1 MFKELYGIVSNLL
14 PAPKEAEE
22 KENKEVAK
30 EKEEKDK
37 EEKDQVNFVKER
49 KGNISVACRLCY
61 HGRIISLNVGLI
73 EREKKRVF
81 AVCVCILQLI
91 NNIFLPRSCNCWMR
105 SSLPSGWPGQTIRK
119 LR

>member
-37 EEKDQVNFVKER
+37 EEKDQVN
-49 KGNISVACRLCY
+49 
-61 HGRIISLNVGLI
+61 LNVGVI
-73 EREKKRVF
+73 ER
-81 AVCVCILQLI
+81 
-91 NNIFLPRSCNCWMR
+91 
-105 SSLPSGWPGQTIRK
+105 
-119 LR
+119 

>member
-37 EEKDQVNFVKER
+37 EEKDQVNFLKEG

-61 HGRIISLNVGLI
+61 HGHY
-73 EREKKRVF
+73 RV
-81 AVCVCILQLI
+81 
-91 NNIFLPRSCNCWMR
+91 
-105 SSLPSGWPGQTIRK
+105 
-119 LR
+119 